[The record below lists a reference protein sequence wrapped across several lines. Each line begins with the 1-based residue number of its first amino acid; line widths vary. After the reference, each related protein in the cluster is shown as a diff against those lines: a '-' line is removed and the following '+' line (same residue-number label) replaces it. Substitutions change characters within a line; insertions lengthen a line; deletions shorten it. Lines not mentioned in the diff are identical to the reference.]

1 MTDLMN
7 RGRPP
12 ILRRTVLAGLAGA
25 GMLPVVSRA
34 AERKPVR
41 GGVLTV
47 LLDPEPPTL
56 LTLTNTA
63 GVSLYTS
70 SKTNEGLLTYDFD
83 LKPRPQLAT
92 SWSVSPDGLEYR
104 FKLRPGVRWHD
115 GKDFAAADVV
125 FSIATL
131 KEVHPRGRS
140 TFANLKNITAPDPLT
155 VVLTLARPA
164 PYLLSALAASET
176 PIVPR
181 HLLEGQKIIGHPL
194 NDAPVGTGPYRFK
207 EWVRGSHIV
216 YERNPDYWDQPKP
229 YIDRLVFAIM
239 PDAAA
244 RSAAVESGA
253 VDVAPGPPVPMSD
266 LDRLRQNPRLRFV
279 TDGYQYNN
287 NIYRIEFNLERPY
300 LAKRPVREAIAHAI
314 DRKRLLEVALLGYGD
329 ISLGPINP
337 HLTQFRVPDL
347 PFYPL
352 DLKRAGQLL
361 DEAGYPR
368 AGGAPRLKLVHD
380 PLPYGEPH
388 RRAGEFIRN
397 ALARI
402 GIEVTIRS
410 QDFATYIHRV
420 YTDRDFDFTFNSMSN
435 LFDPTVGVQRLY
447 WSKNFRIGVPFSN
460 GAHYVSAETDRL
472 LEAAAVETDLEKR
485 LQEFADFQRQ
495 VIKDLPDI
503 TVATVYSATIAD
515 RKVIDHTLTADGLC
529 ANLADVYIDPSA

>member
-1 MTDLMN
+1 MN
-7 RGRPP
+7 DQNGSIRAS
-12 ILRRTVLAGLAGA
+12 IHRRTLLGGLAGA
-25 GMLPVVSRA
+25 SLVPIAARA
-34 AERKPVR
+34 ADRTPVQ

-83 LKPRPQLAT
+83 LNPKPQLAV
-92 SWSVSPDGLEYR
+92 SWSVTSDGLEYT

-115 GKDFAAADVV
+115 GKEFTSADVA

-131 KEVHPRGRS
+131 KDVHPRGRG
-140 TFANLKNITAPDPLT
+140 TFANVTDITTPDPLT
-155 VVLTLARPA
+155 AVLKLSRPA
-164 PYLLSALAASET
+164 PYLLTALAASET

-181 HLLEGQKIIGHPL
+181 HLLEGQKIVGHPL

-216 YERNPDYWDQPKP
+216 YERNPDYWDKPKP

-253 VDVAPGPPVPMSD
+253 VDLAPGAPVPLSD
-266 LDRLRQNPRLRFV
+266 LDRLKQKPRLKFV
-279 TDGYQYNN
+279 TDGYQYINSV
-287 NIYRIEFNLERPY
+287 YRIEFNLDRPY
-300 LAKRPVREAIAHAI
+300 LAKRQVREAIAHAI
-314 DRKRLLEVALLGYGD
+314 DRKQLLQVALLGYGD
-329 ISLGPINP
+329 VSLGPISPN
-337 HLTQFRVPDL
+337 LKRFAAPDL
-347 PFYPL
+347 PSYPL
-352 DLKRAGQLL
+352 DLKRAEQLL

-368 AGGAPRLKLVHD
+368 LAGAPRLKLVHD
-380 PLPYGEPH
+380 PLPYGEPF
-388 RRAGEFIRN
+388 RRAGDFIRS
-397 ALARI
+397 ALGRI

-420 YTDRDFDFTFNSMSN
+420 YTNRDFDFTFNSMSN

-447 WSKNFRIGVPFSN
+447 WSKNFRVGVPFSN
-460 GAHYVSAETDRL
+460 GSHYVSAETDRL
-472 LEAAAVETDLEKR
+472 LEAAAVETDPTKR
-485 LQEFADFQRQ
+485 LQDFTDFQRQ
-495 VIKDLPDI
+495 ITQDLPDI
-503 TVATVYSATIAD
+503 TIAAVYYATIAD
-515 RKVIDHTLTADGLC
+515 RKVIDHTLTADGIC
-529 ANLADVYIDPSA
+529 GNLADVYIDPSA